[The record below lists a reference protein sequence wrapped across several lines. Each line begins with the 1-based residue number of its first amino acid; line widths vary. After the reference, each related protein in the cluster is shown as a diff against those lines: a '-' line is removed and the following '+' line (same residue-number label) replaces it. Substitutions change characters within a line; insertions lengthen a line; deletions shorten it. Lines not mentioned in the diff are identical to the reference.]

1 MLLDSAWEEAG
12 DRRACWAILSHF
24 SYKALKVN
32 NLLNQQ
38 RLVKSILLIWTN
50 SFPSAQ
56 YSSGSQAGRTWGNP
70 HTLLRVLHP
79 HGSHFS
85 IFPKFTRQIFN
96 GTFKTQA
103 LHSKHSTK
111 DVTFHTW
118 CPPPG
123 NLFSRKTKHQQPVL
137 PNTQPAR
144 GEWRHY
150 SGPLQS

>member
-38 RLVKSILLIWTN
+38 RLVKSIPLIWTN

-56 YSSGSQAGRTWGNP
+56 YSSGSQAGGTWEHGAI
-70 HTLLRVLHP
+70 HTLFCVFFIHMAVTFLYSP
-79 HGSHFS
+79 NSHDRS
-85 IFPKFTRQIFN
+85 SMARLKPKPCIQN
-96 GTFKTQA
+96 
-103 LHSKHSTK
+103 K

-150 SGPLQS
+150 SGPLRS